1 MLFLGRV
8 RHSPSRHVGRIITS
22 GRRVRFSTIG
32 ALRNLIPG
40 EPYVG
45 TVELDSHADTTV
57 FGKNFLI
64 LHYTGREC
72 DVLPYTD
79 TYESVKG
86 VPIVTAAT
94 AWTCLES
101 GHTYILVLHE
111 GLWMG
116 ESMPNSLVNPN
127 QLRAFGCMVQ
137 DNPYSG
143 APLYIEDPTAEVTI
157 PMQTVGTNIMATTR
171 TPTQEELDECPHIVL
186 TSQREWDPNN
196 VKFPSP
202 RWTIEEDRASRI
214 SGVTTPSTLTTGE
227 VFEELFN
234 VDGFSQRLIASCRV
248 TTMPPPTSMVS
259 DVVVSDV
266 PTPNT
271 FISGD
276 RRSTI
281 TPESLAERWF
291 IGLDTAKQTLV
302 HTTQRVIRSALLPL
316 SRRYKADRIFQ
327 LPRLQ
332 GTWFSDTV
340 DGHVKSRDGNSYGQI
355 FANEAYFATIYPMD
369 TKRKAGDALRTFC
382 REFGVPSKLIVDGSR
397 EQTGKNTEFMR
408 QVRIHDIDL
417 KIAEPGIHTQ
427 SPAEGVIRE
436 VRRRW
441 YRTMFKKRVPKIFW
455 DYGMRWVC
463 ETMQRTYTRGHRIN
477 GCVPLQAV
485 TGETVDISEYLDF
498 GFYDRIWYHD
508 NAGLGEPMPGRWLG
522 VSKHVGGQM
531 CFYVLTTTGKVI
543 SRSSV
548 WRVTNL
554 ELQVDTTK
562 KVFDDFDVTIAGHI
576 KDNSIPVDGDKPDPE
591 MWADLAELD
600 EERFT

>member
-8 RHSPSRHVGRIITS
+8 RHSPSRQVGRIITS
-22 GRRVRFSTIG
+22 GRRVRFSTIS

-101 GHTYILVLHE
+101 GQTYILVLHE

-202 RWTIEEDRASRI
+202 RWTIAEDRASRI

-248 TTMPPPTSMVS
+248 ATMPPPTSMVS

-276 RRSTI
+276 RHSTI

-397 EQTGKNTEFMR
+397 EQMGKNTEFMR
-408 QVRIHDIDL
+408 
-417 KIAEPGIHTQ
+417 
-427 SPAEGVIRE
+427 
-436 VRRRW
+436 
-441 YRTMFKKRVPKIFW
+441 
-455 DYGMRWVC
+455 
-463 ETMQRTYTRGHRIN
+463 
-477 GCVPLQAV
+477 
-485 TGETVDISEYLDF
+485 
-498 GFYDRIWYHD
+498 
-508 NAGLGEPMPGRWLG
+508 
-522 VSKHVGGQM
+522 
-531 CFYVLTTTGKVI
+531 
-543 SRSSV
+543 
-548 WRVTNL
+548 
-554 ELQVDTTK
+554 
-562 KVFDDFDVTIAGHI
+562 
-576 KDNSIPVDGDKPDPE
+576 
-591 MWADLAELD
+591 
-600 EERFT
+600 